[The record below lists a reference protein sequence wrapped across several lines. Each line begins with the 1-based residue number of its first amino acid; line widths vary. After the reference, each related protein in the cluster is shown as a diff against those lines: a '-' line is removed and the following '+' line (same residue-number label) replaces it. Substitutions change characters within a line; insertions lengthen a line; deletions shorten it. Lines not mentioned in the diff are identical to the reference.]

1 MASKNLY
8 PIATEFQGNGSI
20 DSGYSDRGIE
30 SWHKNVADYKPDSL
44 FTVELTLRKIE
55 K

>member
-1 MASKNLY
+1 MKNLY

-30 SWHKNVADYKPDSL
+30 SWHKMWRIINRIL
-44 FTVELTLRKIE
+44 FLQLN
-55 K
+55 